1 MRFMYQY
8 PDLTGLEGDMLDS
21 GPVAE
26 LARTAEDAGWDGFSF
41 TEHPAPGLRWLQT
54 GGHQTLDPFVALGYV
69 AAVTSR
75 LKLLTYLSVL
85 PYRNPMLL
93 AKAAASVD
101 ILSGGRFILGAGT
114 GYNKSEFHALGVDF
128 DERNTLFD
136 EALDVLPKHWSGE
149 PFSYAGQHFSARE
162 VIARPRPP
170 QQPIPIWIGGNS
182 KLTRRRVVQR
192 ANGWMPMFGP
202 ESLFATT
209 RTPSISAGDELTAA
223 IAPPFVA
230 EFAPLAER
238 HGYAGIAFTDHPAP
252 TVRWTAAGGEGSAD
266 PLVSLAYCAAVTS
279 SIELMTFVLALPY
292 HNPFRLAHQAATL
305 DALSG
310 GRLTLG
316 LGTGYLRGEMR
327 ALGASPDSRLT
338 SFDAVLETMV
348 TAWSA
353 ESVSGS
359 FPAPESTLASA
370 PVSASA
376 AVTSS
381 GPVSGSPADPFSG
394 WSAREVHVQPRPLQ
408 RPHPPLWFHGNS
420 AFGRARAARYGGG
433 SLGV

>member
-1 MRFMYQY
+1 LRFMYQY

-26 LARTAEDAGWDGFSF
+26 LARAAEDAGWDGFAF

-128 DERNTLFD
+128 DERNPLFD

-182 KLTRRRVVQR
+182 KLTRRRVAQR
-192 ANGWMPMFGP
+192 ADGWMPMLGP
-202 ESLFATT
+202 ETLFTT
-209 RTPSISAGDELTAA
+209 ARTAAISNGDELAAA
-223 IAPPFVA
+223 IEQLRADAGKRGDALDVA
-230 EFAPLAER
+230 VPYTDSSVHDADTDWGKHRAAIESLAE
-238 HGYAGIAFTDHPAP
+238 AGTTWVIVPGQAGTRDSCVAFLE
-252 TVRWTAAGGEGSAD
+252 RFGIQIAGG
-266 PLVSLAYCAAVTS
+266 
-279 SIELMTFVLALPY
+279 
-292 HNPFRLAHQAATL
+292 
-305 DALSG
+305 SG
-310 GRLTLG
+310 
-316 LGTGYLRGEMR
+316 
-327 ALGASPDSRLT
+327 
-338 SFDAVLETMV
+338 
-348 TAWSA
+348 
-353 ESVSGS
+353 
-359 FPAPESTLASA
+359 
-370 PVSASA
+370 
-376 AVTSS
+376 
-381 GPVSGSPADPFSG
+381 
-394 WSAREVHVQPRPLQ
+394 
-408 RPHPPLWFHGNS
+408 
-420 AFGRARAARYGGG
+420 
-433 SLGV
+433 